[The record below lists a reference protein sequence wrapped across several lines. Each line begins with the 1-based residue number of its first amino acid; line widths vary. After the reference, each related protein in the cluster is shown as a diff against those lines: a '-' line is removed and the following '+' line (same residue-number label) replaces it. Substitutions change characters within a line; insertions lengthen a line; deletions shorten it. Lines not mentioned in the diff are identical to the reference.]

1 MSLKI
6 LSCAR
11 ARVGGL
17 VEQNAMVGAQ
27 EVSNKL
33 PPQQVCDIH
42 RCSGCPPPH
51 GALAPGAL
59 EQVQ

>member
-1 MSLKI
+1 MSLEI

-27 EVSNKL
+27 EVSNKP
-33 PPQQVCDIH
+33 PPQQVCDITGVADVH
-42 RCSGCPPPH
+42 
-51 GALAPGAL
+51 LL
-59 EQVQ
+59 MVL